1 MGDKRSSGTS
11 VRPGGRLH
19 QVSRK
24 KMVTAQRKQGN
35 SLSGIMRGQSISA
48 KHKHP
53 LRERESEVREL
64 GDGQGWKS
72 TERCY

>member
-11 VRPGGRLH
+11 VRPGPS
-19 QVSRK
+19 VKK